1 MRGIKRFFCLV
12 CSLCLIFLT
21 GMPALAAE
29 ISGAPGTAPGG
40 EAYTDQYTIRIF
52 PGQQGK
58 FADGTQGLNGEGIL
72 EFQREY
78 NCSEIIS
85 FNPNS
90 IQLLKDE
97 NGDDSKYY
105 VMGIRESGK
114 DNNTVQS
121 VAYIGGKGTF
131 AVTQDRD
138 YVVAYGVRGNGTYYT
153 IRYVNAEGT
162 QLLEEDRYYG
172 NVGDNPVVAYRYI
185 DGYQPQAYNL
195 TKTLEKDET
204 QNIFTFV
211 YSPVAAIGGGVTT
224 TTTTEYQDLGTTVV
238 PGGGGAATPGG
249 GGGAAEAEEGGGE
262 TPEEDVTIPEEET
275 PLGPPEDLIDLDE
288 EETPLAGRSF
298 FDNVNGNAS
307 LLGIPIPVV
316 IVCSL
321 VIAGGIAGGI
331 VYLKKRKKKEAE
343 L

>member
-1 MRGIKRFFCLV
+1 MRGMKRFFCLV
-12 CSLCLIFLT
+12 CSLCLLFLM
-21 GMPALAAE
+21 GVPVWAAE
-29 ISGAPGTAPGG
+29 AVPGG

-58 FADGTQGLNGEGIL
+58 FAEGTEGLNGEGVL
-72 EFQREY
+72 EFQRDY
-78 NCSEIIS
+78 NCGEIIS

-97 NGDDSKYY
+97 NGGDSKYY

-153 IRYVNAEGT
+153 IRYVNGAGT

-172 NVGDNPVVAYRYI
+172 NVGDKPVVAYRYI

-211 YSPVAAIGGGVTT
+211 YSPVETVEGGVTT

-238 PGGGGAATPGG
+238 PGGGGTATPGG
-249 GGGAAEAEEGGGE
+249 EAVTPDEGGGE
-262 TPEEDVTIPEEET
+262 TPEGDVTIPEEET
-275 PLGPPEDLIDLDE
+275 PLGSPEELIDLDE
-288 EETPLAGRSF
+288 EETPLAGRSLL
-298 FDNVNGNAS
+298 DKINGNAS

-321 VIAGGIAGGI
+321 VIAGGLAGGI